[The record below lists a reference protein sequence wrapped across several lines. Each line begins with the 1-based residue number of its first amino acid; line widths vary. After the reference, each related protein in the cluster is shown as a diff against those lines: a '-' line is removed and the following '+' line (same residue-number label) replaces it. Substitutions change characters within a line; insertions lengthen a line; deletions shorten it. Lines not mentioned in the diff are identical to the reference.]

1 MPSQIYEVVAQGAR
15 YWFLF
20 LMVLIAWR
28 SWRWY
33 RRDKRQMK
41 KRLRLLPDAG
51 YVGEMVVMNDGGPLK
66 RGAVFPVPWEGTLGA
81 LRTNDIC
88 LPFPGVARKHLW
100 FRFDEGVGLR
110 VEPFGKNLADV
121 DGTDATRRQPLYMA
135 HGSYL
140 LVGDVE
146 LRLRLFAGFES
157 VGRAR
162 YVSAHDAQP
171 QPDQTAPAEDE
182 NARMMQQMLLQQ
194 QWLMQQ
200 YAMQQAAQQQAAAQQ
215 AAIQPQQAQPA
226 QPEPRPVR
234 DDSIFM
240 RPAGESAPE
249 LPRQEEDFA
258 PAPAE
263 REPEPPDSLP
273 PIPDTADQPEEDT
286 DWPYAPN
293 PWADDEDM
301 TDAAASLPRSAY
313 VGHDEAAEAKR
324 KFWDRYF
331 GGGQ

>member
-110 VEPFGKNLADV
+110 VEPFGKNQADV
-121 DGTDATRRQPLYMA
+121 DGTDASRRQPLYMA

-215 AAIQPQQAQPA
+215 AAMQPQQAQPA
-226 QPEPRPVR
+226 QPEPQPVR

-240 RPAGESAPE
+240 RPAGESAPVI
-249 LPRQEEDFA
+249 PQQEDFA
-258 PAPAE
+258 PDPAE

-273 PIPDTADQPEEDT
+273 PIPDTAEQPEEDA

>member
-215 AAIQPQQAQPA
+215 AAMQPQQAQS
-226 QPEPRPVR
+226 EPRPVR

-240 RPAGESAPE
+240 RPAGESAPVI
-249 LPRQEEDFA
+249 PQQEDFA
-258 PAPAE
+258 PDPAE

-273 PIPDTADQPEEDT
+273 PIPDTAEQPEEDT

>member
-1 MPSQIYEVVAQGAR
+1 MPSQIYEVVAQD
-15 YWFLF
+15 WFLF

-88 LPFPGVARKHLW
+88 LPLPGIARKHLW

-110 VEPFGKNLADV
+110 VEPFGKNQTDV
-121 DGTDATRRQPLYMA
+121 DGTGATRRQPLYMA

-162 YVSAHDAQP
+162 YVSVHDAQP

-182 NARMMQQMLLQQ
+182 NAQMMRQMLLQQ

-200 YAMQQAAQQQAAAQQ
+200 YAMQQAAMQQRQA
-215 AAIQPQQAQPA
+215 QQAQPES
-226 QPEPRPVR
+226 PPVR

-249 LPRQEEDFA
+249 LPMQEEDLA

-263 REPEPPDSLP
+263 REPDPAAATPS
-273 PIPDTADQPEEDT
+273 IPDVEEQPEEDT

>member
-110 VEPFGKNLADV
+110 VEPFGKNQADV

-215 AAIQPQQAQPA
+215 AAMQPQQAQPA
-226 QPEPRPVR
+226 QPEPQPVR

-240 RPAGESAPE
+240 RPAGESAPVI
-249 LPRQEEDFA
+249 PQQEDFA
-258 PAPAE
+258 PDPAE

-273 PIPDTADQPEEDT
+273 PIPDTAEQPEEDT

-313 VGHDEAAEAKR
+313 VGQDEAADAKR

>member
-88 LPFPGVARKHLW
+88 LPLPGIARKHLW

-110 VEPFGKNLADV
+110 VEPFGKNQTDV
-121 DGTDATRRQPLYMA
+121 DGTGATRRQPLYMA
-135 HGSYL
+135 HGSCL

-162 YVSAHDAQP
+162 YVSVHDAQP

-182 NARMMQQMLLQQ
+182 NAQMMRQMLLQQ

-200 YAMQQAAQQQAAAQQ
+200 YAMQQRQA
-215 AAIQPQQAQPA
+215 QQAQPES
-226 QPEPRPVR
+226 PPVR

-249 LPRQEEDFA
+249 LPMQEEDLA

-263 REPEPPDSLP
+263 REPDPAAAPPS
-273 PIPDTADQPEEDT
+273 IPDVEEQPEEDT

>member
-88 LPFPGVARKHLW
+88 LPLPGIARKHLW

-110 VEPFGKNLADV
+110 VEPFGKNQTDV
-121 DGTDATRRQPLYMA
+121 DGTGATRRQPLYMA

-162 YVSAHDAQP
+162 YVSVHDAQP

-182 NARMMQQMLLQQ
+182 NAQMMRQMLLQ
-194 QWLMQQ
+194 
-200 YAMQQAAQQQAAAQQ
+200 
-215 AAIQPQQAQPA
+215 PQKLH
-226 QPEPRPVR
+226 RN
-234 DDSIFM
+234 
-240 RPAGESAPE
+240 RPAGGCVAERKEPFPLRCIE
-249 LPRQEEDFA
+249 LPHRFLASDILPANQLGQRLTAFCIPQQKCARLYAEGDCRNGAARQ
-258 PAPAE
+258 
-263 REPEPPDSLP
+263 RLCQL
-273 PIPDTADQPEEDT
+273 ADRAS
-286 DWPYAPN
+286 YS
-293 PWADDEDM
+293 ADDLLRVMLRKPHCGMQQSVRQINSADDPPVS
-301 TDAAASLPRSAY
+301 TNQDAFCR
-313 VGHDEAAEAKR
+313 
-324 KFWDRYF
+324 
-331 GGGQ
+331 

>member
-88 LPFPGVARKHLW
+88 LPLPGIARKHLW

-110 VEPFGKNLADV
+110 VEPFGKNQTDV
-121 DGTDATRRQPLYMA
+121 DGTGATRRQPLYMA

-162 YVSAHDAQP
+162 YVSVHDAQP

-182 NARMMQQMLLQQ
+182 NAQMMRQMLLQQ

-200 YAMQQAAQQQAAAQQ
+200 YAMQQAAMQQRQA
-215 AAIQPQQAQPA
+215 QQAQPES
-226 QPEPRPVR
+226 PLVR

-249 LPRQEEDFA
+249 LPMQEEDLA

-263 REPEPPDSLP
+263 REPDPAAAPPS
-273 PIPDTADQPEEDT
+273 IPDVEEQPEEDT